1 MGNPIIKVRLPTPSP
16 AQPSTPKR
24 APVAEPLIT
33 QESPRARTTHGSV
46 AEPQATQVTA
56 NDKPIYYIPHPD
68 EFIARRASFPHT
80 TYVITKGEEVGL
92 FSAWHD
98 AAIRVQNIPA
108 PKGRIQYI
116 LQSFPTFEA
125 AFDVYAHAYNMR
137 TLEPIP
143 ISGGR
148 FDVPINRFFDDQPN
162 SDGEWDSD
170 SARADQ
176 DNCEGWVFAD
186 SDEEI
191 QVHTSRAGTW

>member
-137 TLEPIP
+137 
-143 ISGGR
+143 
-148 FDVPINRFFDDQPN
+148 FFYDQPN
-162 SDGEWDSD
+162 SDN
-170 SARADQ
+170 Q

>member
-1 MGNPIIKVRLPTPSP
+1 MPSP
-16 AQPSTPKR
+16 AQPSTPER

-92 FSAWHD
+92 FSAC
-98 AAIRVQNIPA
+98 
-108 PKGRIQYI
+108 
-116 LQSFPTFEA
+116 FPTFEA
-125 AFDVYAHAYNMR
+125 AFDVYAHAYNMG

-162 SDGEWDSD
+162 SDDSMMWP
-170 SARADQ
+170 
-176 DNCEGWVFAD
+176 CGWTGCLSIVLVPA
-186 SDEEI
+186 
-191 QVHTSRAGTW
+191 